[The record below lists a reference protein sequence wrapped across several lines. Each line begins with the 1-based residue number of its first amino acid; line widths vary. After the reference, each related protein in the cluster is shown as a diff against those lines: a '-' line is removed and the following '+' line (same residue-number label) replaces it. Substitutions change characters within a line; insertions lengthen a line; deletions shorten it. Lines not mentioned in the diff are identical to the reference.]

1 MQISFLR
8 LGVKDY
14 PNRVGFACEV
24 DGKLLAFSDVNK
36 ALAHVDYKQCDI
48 TSIFVHHMQFDPTVY
63 TFTVDSDES
72 MLEILKEKLSKDSAI
87 AFVALRS
94 ISGHAKIIA
103 FPDGIDP
110 FTEAVKISKT
120 LI

>member
-36 ALAHVDYKQCDI
+36 ALAHVDYINVGNTKREVIQ
-48 TSIFVHHMQFDPTVY
+48 
-63 TFTVDSDES
+63 
-72 MLEILKEKLSKDSAI
+72 
-87 AFVALRS
+87 
-94 ISGHAKIIA
+94 G
-103 FPDGIDP
+103 
-110 FTEAVKISKT
+110 
-120 LI
+120 

>member
-1 MQISFLR
+1 ML
-8 LGVKDY
+8 
-14 PNRVGFACEV
+14 
-24 DGKLLAFSDVNK
+24 
-36 ALAHVDYKQCDI
+36 I
-48 TSIFVHHMQFDPTVY
+48 T
-63 TFTVDSDES
+63 S

-94 ISGHAKIIA
+94 ISGHVKIIA

-110 FTEAVKISKT
+110 FPEAVKISKT